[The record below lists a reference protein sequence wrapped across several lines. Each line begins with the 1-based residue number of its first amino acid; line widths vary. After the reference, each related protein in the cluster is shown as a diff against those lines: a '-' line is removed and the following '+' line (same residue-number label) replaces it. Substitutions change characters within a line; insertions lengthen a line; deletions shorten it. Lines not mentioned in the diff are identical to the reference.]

1 MQKMKNEII
10 STIRTGNKKR
20 VIFSDVNGKTQTRDF
35 DGKLTDDDI
44 KKKLEIPVS
53 SDKGKK

>member
-1 MQKMKNEII
+1 MKNEII